1 MVELALGSVSSALAS
16 PGVGPGCSTESD
28 LSRLPAVL
36 AEVQGAGTSTSGCSI
51 SGAGARGVPSARL
64 SCPHRILDRLSKDQK
79 KGWMKESPSESCLIA
94 GAATKASPAEIES
107 RLARHPSTSLGG
119 RVDGLEQS
127 CGSSLSGVSSEDRKL
142 LAAEFHLD
150 MNRLKQAEVSSHESI
165 AAIDSVLGRKPLQ
178 DIPCADSRLPEID
191 RSCRALQACPASG
204 GLKEQAEEIRQAWPL
219 LVELERRISDGEAT
233 RKNQDQGASY
243 GGRLDSRALSEAD
256 ASVESARR
264 LLSQLKATYPAIDGK
279 EFRKA
284 LNPKQGNF
292 EEALT
297 RQLESTRSKL
307 VEESAKYRGAMEC
320 LNSPLTCGKCGDYE
334 EVLARAPAFDSTRF
348 SGPGRASKAER
359 REDLAVQSYL
369 PRSTVGSR
377 SAGRAPR
384 PARRSRT
391 SPWVPG

>member
-1 MVELALGSVSSALAS
+1 MGVDPRILRSRNHRPTLLFLTVLLVLAAIDAPALRAAEQCSPRGDLARAS
-16 PGVGPGCSTESD
+16 NI
-28 LSRLPAVL
+28 L
-36 AEVQGAGTSTSGCSI
+36 AEVNSSLDSPSCS
-51 SGAGARGVPSARL
+51 SAAVQAPSARL

-334 EVLARAPAFDSTRF
+334 EVLARAPAR
-348 SGPGRASKAER
+348 
-359 REDLAVQSYL
+359 
-369 PRSTVGSR
+369 
-377 SAGRAPR
+377 
-384 PARRSRT
+384 
-391 SPWVPG
+391 